1 MHFWRYTLSLA
12 QNFQE
17 NSVGGEEKQCN
28 DVTPCTARLGLA
40 ESPRDCV
47 PAALQWPNVPVNK
60 EGMKWTDLRSDYVGA
75 FKIEHRGPAGC
86 RPSWGGCLCAF
97 PGLGWF
103 THTAHQTHTHTH
115 PDCQWNTNTKHWG
128 GLVYN
133 GQKLACILKTLH
145 GNPRTRNCAE
155 GPLSQAE
162 SGRVRPSQAADQCCP
177 LPKQDFCLPER
188 QTELWQTSTVTE
200 SISPCDFMV

>member
-1 MHFWRYTLSLA
+1 
-12 QNFQE
+12 
-17 NSVGGEEKQCN
+17 
-28 DVTPCTARLGLA
+28 
-40 ESPRDCV
+40 
-47 PAALQWPNVPVNK
+47 
-60 EGMKWTDLRSDYVGA
+60 MKWTDLRSDYVGT

-86 RPSWGGCLCAF
+86 RPSWGGCLCAS

-115 PDCQWNTNTKHWG
+115 PDCQWNTDK
-128 GLVYN
+128 Y
-133 GQKLACILKTLH
+133 QTLRWSCLQRSET
-145 GNPRTRNCAE
+145 GMYLEDASWEPQNRELCRGAT
-155 GPLSQAE
+155 E
-162 SGRVRPSQAADQCCP
+162 SGRVRPSQTADQCCP